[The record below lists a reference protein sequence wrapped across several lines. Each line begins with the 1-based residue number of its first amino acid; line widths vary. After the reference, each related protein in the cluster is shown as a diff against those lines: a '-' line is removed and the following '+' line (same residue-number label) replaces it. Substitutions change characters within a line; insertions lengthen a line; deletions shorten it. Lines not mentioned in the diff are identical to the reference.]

1 MERLKRILIVDD
13 ERFNIN
19 VLVDILKDE
28 YHCLVS
34 KNGEN
39 ALKIATGN
47 QQPDLIFLDV
57 MMPGM
62 DGYAVCKELKSDPKT
77 RQIPVIFITAQDTPE
92 EQVKGLNLGAEDY
105 IIKPVQRET
114 LLLRIRIALARRDRE
129 IVLHSVLNQ
138 QIEQR
143 ILDGSRTNIGI
154 LISLMEAARQKDN
167 ETANHTVRMAMICY
181 LIALEMQYSKE
192 EAYTIFLAA
201 PLHDI
206 GKLGVRDEVL
216 LYPGNLRIEKPEWW
230 PIMQGHTTN
239 GAKILGKCKS
249 DSNLL
254 EAAYAI
260 AYYHHEKVDGSGYP
274 MGLKGS
280 DIPEVAMIGAA
291 ADMIDAMLDP
301 NRSYRDKAMS
311 EEAVQTIL
319 KKDSGTKLPEAVVTA
334 TLSIWEQIVKVEQ
347 IFIDGEDFPFE
358 TFASL
363 GPEKFFNSTEKL
375 IKGLWRN

>member
-1 MERLKRILIVDD
+1 M
-13 ERFNIN
+13 
-19 VLVDILKDE
+19 
-28 YHCLVS
+28 
-34 KNGEN
+34 
-39 ALKIATGN
+39 
-47 QQPDLIFLDV
+47 
-57 MMPGM
+57 
-62 DGYAVCKELKSDPKT
+62 
-77 RQIPVIFITAQDTPE
+77 
-92 EQVKGLNLGAEDY
+92 
-105 IIKPVQRET
+105 
-114 LLLRIRIALARRDRE
+114 
-129 IVLHSVLNQ
+129 
-138 QIEQR
+138 
-143 ILDGSRTNIGI
+143 
-154 LISLMEAARQKDN
+154 
-167 ETANHTVRMAMICY
+167 
-181 LIALEMQYSKE
+181 
-192 EAYTIFLAA
+192 
-201 PLHDI
+201 
-206 GKLGVRDEVL
+206 
-216 LYPGNLRIEKPEWW
+216 
-230 PIMQGHTTN
+230 
-239 GAKILGKCKS
+239 
-249 DSNLL
+249 

-260 AYYHHEKVDGSGYP
+260 VYYHHEKVDGSGYP